1 MLLQNKNCNLISLK
15 EILSS
20 SEEFIIPMYQRNYD
34 WSFSH
39 VGQLIQDIYESA
51 KYPHSS
57 NYYIGT
63 LVTYLRDDNNYEV
76 VDGQQRLTSLHI
88 IMCALKHEVCLNNV
102 DCSWYKKLN
111 LKFEYRDSSNKSL
124 HSLFVHDSIDDLYID
139 NILEVYKDLVENL
152 LKLVKDINSFC
163 EFFFNHVKIALV
175 TLPKDTD
182 LNHYFEIM
190 NNRGEQLEKHEILK
204 ALLLSKIQ
212 NEDSKKL
219 KFFKIIW
226 DACSNMNSIV
236 QTNFEVKLRRK
247 IFTEKLDEF
256 YWNSFDDLFNA
267 CQDLITAE
275 NTSYFSID
283 DIYKHCVF
291 NSNENSVNYIEEKEK
306 FNSVINFPNFL
317 LQVLKVKI
325 EKDIP
330 LDDKRLLDV
339 FISSVDL
346 SSTFVKD
353 YILILLRLRFY
364 FDKFV
369 IKRLLDS
376 DTGTI
381 GEWKILT
388 IKESQKSYETVNTF
402 SDNAKERQNV
412 MLELM
417 FHVSLPSQNYK
428 HWLTA
433 LLLFIYKQNGN
444 GDYLNYYLENLAK
457 AYILDHFLAND
468 AVDYFQIIF
477 KNGGKC
483 QNICPEVL
491 LLPRYT
497 DGIDVFIFNYLDYC
511 LWKDGI
517 LPEFKFTFRS
527 SIEHLYPQHPLDGVE
542 PLEEKYLHNFGNL
555 CLISR
560 SKNSRLSNFSPKAK
574 VDYYKNNNYDS
585 VKQKIMMDL
594 TKDRGWDSNTIT
606 KHEKDMIEVLKKY
619 LKPTNIN

>member
-1 MLLQNKNCNLISLK
+1 MLLQNNDCALFSLK
-15 EILSS
+15 NILSS

-39 VGQLIQDIYESA
+39 VRQLIQDIYESA
-51 KYPHSS
+51 KYSRDG

-88 IMCALKHEVCLNNV
+88 IMCALKHEAYLKNI
-102 DCSWYKKLN
+102 DCSWYEKLN

-124 HSLFVHDSIDDLYID
+124 RSLFVHDSINDVYID
-139 NILEVYKDLVENL
+139 NIIEVYKDLVENL
-152 LKLVKDINSFC
+152 LKLIEDINSFC

-175 TLPKDTD
+175 TLPKNTD

-212 NEDSKKL
+212 DEDSKKPN
-219 KFFKIIW
+219 FFKIIW

-236 QTNFEVKLRRK
+236 QTNFEIKLRRK

-256 YWNSFDDLFNA
+256 NWNSFDDLFNA
-267 CQDLITAE
+267 CQDLITTE
-275 NTSYFSID
+275 NTSFFSID
-283 DIYKHCVF
+283 DIYKHCDLR
-291 NSNENSVNYIEEKEK
+291 NSENSANYLEEKDK

-317 LQVLKVKI
+317 LQVLKVQS

-339 FISSVDL
+339 FTSSVDL
-346 SSTFVKD
+346 SCTFVKD
-353 YILILLRLRFY
+353 YILMLLKLRFY

-376 DTGTI
+376 DVGTI

-388 IKESQKSYETVNTF
+388 LKESQKSYVTVNTF
-402 SDNAKERQNV
+402 SDNAIEQQNV

-433 LLLFIYKQNGN
+433 LLLFIYKHDGN

-457 AYILDHFLAND
+457 AYMLDHFLAKD
-468 AVDYFQIIF
+468 VVDYFQIIF
-477 KNGGKC
+477 KNEGKC
-483 QNICPEVL
+483 RNTCPETLVL
-491 LLPRYT
+491 PNYS
-497 DGIDVFIFNYLDYC
+497 DGIDIFIFNYLDYF
-511 LWKDGI
+511 LWKNGN
-517 LPEFKFTFRS
+517 LPEFKFTVRS
-527 SIEHLYPQHPLDGVE
+527 SIEHFYPQHPLDGVE

-585 VKQKIMMDL
+585 IKQKIMMDL
-594 TKDRGWDSNTIT
+594 TNSKGWDSNTIV
-606 KHEKDMIEVLKKY
+606 KHENDMIEVLKKSF
-619 LKPTNIN
+619 KPTSIN